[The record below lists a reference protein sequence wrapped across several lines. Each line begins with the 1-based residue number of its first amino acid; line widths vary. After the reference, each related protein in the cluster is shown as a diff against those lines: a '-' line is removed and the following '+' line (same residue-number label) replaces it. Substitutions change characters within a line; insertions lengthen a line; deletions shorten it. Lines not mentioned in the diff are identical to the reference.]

1 MIMSTSMPRPVLLKR
16 LPKLRWRPAEDWPF
30 MSQANREA
38 FPELAEEFAV
48 LDAELMETFRAFDHD
63 ALEAQNRF
71 RLLQLL
77 LLVGGAVATV
87 LGTVQAALDG
97 GALALGITE
106 AVLAGLLAPL
116 AVAARSGKSHHR
128 YLTSRL
134 KAERLRSE
142 YFVYLAG
149 AGGYAALERGE
160 RRRLLGL
167 TVAAIADSEAGS

>member
-1 MIMSTSMPRPVLLKR
+1 MS
-16 LPKLRWRPAEDWPF
+16 
-30 MSQANREA
+30 EA
-38 FPELAEEFAV
+38 DRASFPELTDEFAV
-48 LDAELMETFRAFDHD
+48 LDAELMETFKAFDHD

-87 LGTVQAALDG
+87 LGTVQAALHG
-97 GALALGITE
+97 GALALGVTG

-116 AVAARSGKSHHR
+116 ALAARSGKSHRR

-149 AGGYAALERGE
+149 AGEYASLDRGE
-160 RRRLLGL
+160 RRRLLGQ
-167 TVAAIADSEAGS
+167 TVAAIEDSETGS

>member
-1 MIMSTSMPRPVLLKR
+1 MPKPVLLKR
-16 LPKLRWRPAEDWPF
+16 LPKLLWRPGEHWPF
-30 MSQANREA
+30 MSQADRDA

-48 LDAELMETFRAFDHD
+48 LDAELMETFRAFDND

-87 LGTVQAALDG
+87 LGTVQAALHG

-116 AVAARSGKSHHR
+116 AVAARSGKSHRR

-149 AGGYAALERGE
+149 AGEYASHDRGE
-160 RRRLLGL
+160 RRRLLGQ
-167 TVAAIADSEAGS
+167 TVAAIEDSEAGS

>member
-1 MIMSTSMPRPVLLKR
+1 MPKPVLLKR
-16 LPKLRWRPAEDWPF
+16 LPKLRWRPGEDWPF
-30 MSQANREA
+30 MSQETRDA
-38 FPELAEEFAV
+38 FPELGDEFTV
-48 LDAELMETFRAFDHD
+48 LDAELMETFIAFDHD

-77 LLVGGAVATV
+77 LLVGGAIATI

-97 GALALGITE
+97 GALALGIAE

-116 AVAARSGKSHHR
+116 AVAARSGKSHRR

-142 YFVYLAG
+142 YFVYLVG
-149 AGGYAALERGE
+149 AGEYASLNRSE
-160 RRRLLGL
+160 RRRLLGQ
-167 TVAAIADSEAGS
+167 TVAAIEDSEAGS

>member
-1 MIMSTSMPRPVLLKR
+1 MSPAMFRPVLLKR
-16 LPKLRWRPAEDWPF
+16 LPKLRWRPGEDWPV
-30 MSQANREA
+30 MAQADRDD
-38 FPELAEEFAV
+38 FPELAREFEV
-48 LDAELMETFRAFDHD
+48 LDDDLMEAFRTFDHA

-71 RLLQLL
+71 HLLHLL

-87 LGTVQAALDG
+87 LGTVQAALHG
-97 GALALGITE
+97 GALVLGITE

-116 AVAARSGKSHHR
+116 AIAARNGKSHRR

-149 AGGYAALERGE
+149 AGEYAALDKDG
-160 RRRLLGL
+160 RRRLLGQ
-167 TVAAIADSEAGS
+167 TVTAIEDSEAGS